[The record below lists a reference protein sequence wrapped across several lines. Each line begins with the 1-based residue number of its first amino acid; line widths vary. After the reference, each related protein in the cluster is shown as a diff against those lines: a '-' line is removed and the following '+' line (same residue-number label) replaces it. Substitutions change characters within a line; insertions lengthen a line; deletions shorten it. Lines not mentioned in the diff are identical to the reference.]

1 MPPVNTRLDIQLVG
15 RNETTF
21 TSRVKEMPST
31 AGITDYPGKGSWGR
45 LPLLL
50 FSLCYKGCIWTTEL
64 SIEAQNISWHV
75 ISALCLLGL
84 LWGLT
89 LSIPHQQIHHL
100 FGTMGGISSSCV
112 ILPYT
117 KVDCLIMQILQNSKK
132 CHKTVQLSA
141 IYSLACTLP

>member
-1 MPPVNTRLDIQLVG
+1 MPPVNTRLDIQSVG

-31 AGITDYPGKGSWGR
+31 AGITGYLGKGSWGR
-45 LPLLL
+45 LPVL
-50 FSLCYKGCIWTTEL
+50 FHLVRKVVSEQL
-64 SIEAQNISWHV
+64 SFQQKHRTFLDV

-89 LSIPHQQIHHL
+89 LSTPHHQIHHL

-117 KVDCLIMQILQNSKK
+117 KVDCLIMQIQQNSKK
-132 CHKTVQLSA
+132 CHWTVQLFA
-141 IYSLACTLP
+141 IYSLVCTLP

>member
-31 AGITDYPGKGSWGR
+31 AGITDDLGKGSWGR
-45 LPLLL
+45 LPVL

-64 SIEAQNISWHV
+64 SREAQNISWYV
-75 ISALCLLGL
+75 ISALCHLGL

-89 LSIPHQQIHHL
+89 LSISHQQIHHL
-100 FGTMGGISSSCV
+100 FGTTGGISSSCV

-117 KVDCLIMQILQNSKK
+117 KVDCLIMQIQQNSKK
-132 CHKTVQLSA
+132 CHRTVQLFA
-141 IYSLACTLP
+141 ISSLVCTLP